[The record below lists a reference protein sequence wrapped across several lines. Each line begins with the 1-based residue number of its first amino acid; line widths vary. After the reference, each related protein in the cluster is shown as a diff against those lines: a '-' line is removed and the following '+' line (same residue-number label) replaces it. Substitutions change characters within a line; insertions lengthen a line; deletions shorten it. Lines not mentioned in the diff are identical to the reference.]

1 MWDQHGF
8 VICLLFFNKT
18 NIHLSR
24 SLVELQF
31 NEFEL
36 ICFKQYLPSW
46 SQVSHWSQA
55 KSYLKL
61 LSVSINGILEIP
73 LMRIS
78 QSTEI
83 LFRNSQTFERLY
95 SGGSRYTRQLVI
107 VMTYLVNTARDV
119 GLLVENRVI
128 ENWQWDNEAVSTL
141 FHNPCPKKLRRLLK
155 FSIYRSSKQME
166 GNVDAQICSPCDA

>member
-1 MWDQHGF
+1 MCYTTTHTKVQKGKRGITHHVGRTRF
-8 VICLLFFNKT
+8 CHLSFIFFNKT
-18 NIHLSR
+18 NIKLSR

-36 ICFKQYLPSW
+36 ICFKQFLPSW

-78 QSTEI
+78 QSSEI

-95 SGGSRYTRQLVI
+95 CGGSRYTRQPVI

-119 GLLVENRVI
+119 GLL
-128 ENWQWDNEAVSTL
+128 
-141 FHNPCPKKLRRLLK
+141 C
-155 FSIYRSSKQME
+155 
-166 GNVDAQICSPCDA
+166 